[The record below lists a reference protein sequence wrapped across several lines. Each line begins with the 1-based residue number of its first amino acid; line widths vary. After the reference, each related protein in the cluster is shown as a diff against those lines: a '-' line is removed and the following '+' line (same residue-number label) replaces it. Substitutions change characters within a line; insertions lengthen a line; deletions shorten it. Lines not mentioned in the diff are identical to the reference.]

1 MLNLCL
7 YNYMKKET
15 TTDLINSLRSR
26 RDALGYAHEKLKADS
41 DSYNKIIIVISLMTG
56 ALESI
61 KMKLHLTQA
70 GWSLA
75 PILLSSLI
83 AATSALMKFKNY
95 PTRMEAITQ
104 ASSIVSNCL
113 SKARNHQEDP
123 EISEDLRTDYNASL
137 LACETAIYPSE
148 RKAFMVQANKN
159 LLVILKTEQKY
170 FEAVDDAN
178 SGISIKISNSDDELD
193 YSDSRASE
201 IDKKSLEVINELQ
214 AL

>member
-1 MLNLCL
+1 
-7 YNYMKKET
+7 MKKET
-15 TTDLINSLRSR
+15 ITDLINSLRSR
-26 RDALGYAHEKLKADS
+26 RDALGYAHERLKQDS

-61 KMKLHLTQA
+61 KMKLDLTAA

-104 ASSIVSNCL
+104 ASSILNNCL

-123 EISEDLRTDYNASL
+123 EINEDLRSDYNASL

-148 RKAFMVQANKN
+148 RKAFMLQANKN
-159 LLVILKTEQKY
+159 LLLILKAEQKY
-170 FEAVDDAN
+170 FDAVDDAN

-193 YSDSRASE
+193 YSDSRASSE
-201 IDKKSLEVINELQ
+201 IDKKNLEVINELQ

>member
-1 MLNLCL
+1 
-7 YNYMKKET
+7 MKKET
-15 TTDLINSLRSR
+15 ISDLINSLRSR

-61 KMKLHLTQA
+61 KMKLHLTEA

-104 ASSIVSNCL
+104 ASSILNNCL

-123 EISEDLRTDYNASL
+123 EISEDLR
-137 LACETAIYPSE
+137 SE
-148 RKAFMVQANKN
+148 HTQNHWR
-159 LLVILKTEQKY
+159 
-170 FEAVDDAN
+170 
-178 SGISIKISNSDDELD
+178 S
-193 YSDSRASE
+193 
-201 IDKKSLEVINELQ
+201 
-214 AL
+214 

>member
-1 MLNLCL
+1 
-7 YNYMKKET
+7 MKKET
-15 TTDLINSLRSR
+15 ISDLINSLRSR
-26 RDALGYAHEKLKADS
+26 RDALGYAHERLKQDS

-61 KMKLHLTQA
+61 KMKLDLTAA

-104 ASSIVSNCL
+104 ASSILNNCL

-123 EISEDLRTDYNASL
+123 EINEDLRSDYNASL

-148 RKAFMVQANKN
+148 RKAFMLQANKN
-159 LLVILKTEQKY
+159 LLMILKAEQKY
-170 FEAVDDAN
+170 FDAVDDAN

-193 YSDSRASE
+193 YSDSRASSE
-201 IDKKSLEVINELQ
+201 IDKKNLEVINELQ